1 VGLNKLITT
10 EKTIG
15 IFLNLFT
22 TALLL
27 LLNWYFMIIQHLR
40 KLSPAIK
47 ITGLYLL
54 LGMVWILFSDKALGW
69 FVDDM
74 GTMIKLQTFKGW
86 FYVAVTALLFFLLI
100 HRSFKKLDRAQ
111 EALRETAEHY
121 GYLFRNNPHPM
132 WIFDCK
138 RKQIIEVNEA
148 AEKTY
153 GYSGAEFLQLS
164 LDALHAEDD
173 LENVLQVLDCASP
186 EFNRSSG
193 FRHRKKDGSMMDVEL
208 ITHALPGQN
217 GRRNRLVL
225 AMDITGRKQAFEA
238 LKASEAALK
247 ESERQL
253 STLMSNLPGMA
264 YRCLNDKEWS
274 MLFVSKGCKELTG
287 YAAESLINNALISFG
302 EVIHPADRQRV
313 WDEVQVKLFL
323 KKPYPLQYRII
334 TASGHV
340 KWVWEQAVGI
350 FDEEGALMFV
360 EGFISNI
367 TEQHNAEKAL
377 KDYNEL
383 LRSILEN
390 LSFPVFYKDLQGRIM
405 GCNHDF
411 CEFLGKPYEQIIGRT
426 AWDLVAP
433 ARAIVI
439 DEIDRQVLTSMSDFR
454 KEEQILFADGR
465 IKDTVYQKSLFFDT
479 DGIPIGFIGVYFD
492 ITERVKAEQIIKK
505 QVEDLERINAEL
517 EQFTYTVSHDLRSP
531 LVTIKGSLNLLRED
545 IKAQDQ
551 EQIEEGLS
559 RISAATQRMH
569 HLLEDLLQLSRI
581 GRIGNPFSVFS
592 MHDLALEAKE
602 YLHGILDEG
611 GAQLVLGALPEVFGD
626 RSRISEV
633 LQNLLENAIKFR
645 DPERDLHI
653 EIGCRHMDG
662 EAVFFVR
669 DNGMGIDPGQ
679 LNKVFGMFKKLDFD
693 REGTGIG
700 LALVKRIIEFHG
712 GRVWA
717 ESEGPGTGATFFFT
731 LKAGMETEN

>member
-1 VGLNKLITT
+1 
-10 EKTIG
+10 
-15 IFLNLFT
+15 
-22 TALLL
+22 
-27 LLNWYFMIIQHLR
+27 
-40 KLSPAIK
+40 
-47 ITGLYLL
+47 
-54 LGMVWILFSDKALGW
+54 
-69 FVDDM
+69 
-74 GTMIKLQTFKGW
+74 
-86 FYVAVTALLFFLLI
+86 
-100 HRSFKKLDRAQ
+100 
-111 EALRETAEHY
+111 
-121 GYLFRNNPHPM
+121 
-132 WIFDCK
+132 
-138 RKQIIEVNEA
+138 
-148 AEKTY
+148 
-153 GYSGAEFLQLS
+153 
-164 LDALHAEDD
+164 
-173 LENVLQVLDCASP
+173 
-186 EFNRSSG
+186 
-193 FRHRKKDGSMMDVEL
+193 
-208 ITHALPGQN
+208 
-217 GRRNRLVL
+217 
-225 AMDITGRKQAFEA
+225 
-238 LKASEAALK
+238 
-247 ESERQL
+247 
-253 STLMSNLPGMA
+253 MSNLPGMA

-274 MLFVSKGCKELTG
+274 MLFVSDGCKELTG

-302 EVIHPADRQRV
+302 EVIHPADRQRI
-313 WDEVQVKLFL
+313 WDEVQVKLFQ
-323 KKPYPLQYRII
+323 KKPYPLEYRII
-334 TASGHV
+334 TASGQV
-340 KWVWEQAVGI
+340 KWVWEQAMGI
-350 FDEEGALMFV
+350 FDEEGELMFV
-360 EGFISNI
+360 EGFIINI

-390 LSFPVFYKDLQGRIM
+390 LSFPVFYKDLQGRIL

-411 CEFLGKPYEQIIGRT
+411 CDYIGKPYDQIIGLT
-426 AWDLVAP
+426 AWDLVPP
-433 ARAIVI
+433 AKAIEV
-439 DEIDRQVLTSMSDFR
+439 DEIDRQVLTSMSHFR
-454 KEEQILFADGR
+454 KEEQIVFPDGR
-465 IKDTVYQKSLFFDT
+465 IMEAVYQKSLFFDT

-551 EQIEEGLS
+551 EQMEEGLS

-611 GAQLVLGALPEVFGD
+611 GAQLVLGELPEVFGD

-633 LQNLLENAIKFR
+633 LQNLLENAVKFC
-645 DPERDLHI
+645 DPDRDLHI
-653 EIGCRHMDG
+653 EIGCRYMDG

-669 DNGMGIDPGQ
+669 DNGIGIEAGQ
-679 LNKVFGMFKKLDFD
+679 LEKVFGMFKKLESD

-731 LKAGMETEN
+731 LKAGKKIEN

>member
-1 VGLNKLITT
+1 
-10 EKTIG
+10 
-15 IFLNLFT
+15 
-22 TALLL
+22 
-27 LLNWYFMIIQHLR
+27 MIMQHLR
-40 KLSPAIK
+40 NLSPAIK

-54 LGMVWILFSDKALGW
+54 LGMLWILFSDKALGW

-74 GTMIKLQTFKGW
+74 ETMIILQTFKGW

-100 HRSFKKLDRAQ
+100 HRSFKRLETAH
-111 EALRETAEHY
+111 EALRDAAEHY

-132 WIFDCK
+132 WIYDCE
-138 RKQIIEVNEA
+138 RKQIIEVNQA

-153 GYSGAEFLQLS
+153 GYTGAEFLQLS
-164 LDALHAEDD
+164 LDALHAGDD
-173 LENVLQVLDCASP
+173 LENVSQVLDCESP
-186 EFNRSSG
+186 EYNRSSG
-193 FRHRKKDGSMMDVEL
+193 FRHRRKDGSIMEVEL
-208 ITHALPGQN
+208 ITHLMPGQHN
-217 GRRNRLVL
+217 RRNRLVL
-225 AMDITGRKQAFEA
+225 AMDITERKHAFEA
-238 LKASEAALK
+238 LKASEVALK

-253 STLMSNLPGMA
+253 STLLSNLPGMA

-287 YAAESLINNALISFG
+287 YPAESLINNALISFG
-302 EVIHPADRQRV
+302 EVIHPADRQRI

-334 TASGHV
+334 TASGQV

-350 FDEEGALMFV
+350 FDEEGGLMFV
-360 EGFISNI
+360 EGFITNI
-367 TEQHNAEKAL
+367 TEQHKAEKAL

-390 LSFPVFYKDLQGRIM
+390 LSFPVFYKDLHGRILD
-405 GCNHDF
+405 CNHDF
-411 CEFLGKPYEQIIGRT
+411 CEFLGKSYEQIIGRT

-439 DEIDRQVLTSMSDFR
+439 DEIDRQVLTTLRDFR
-454 KEEQILFADGR
+454 KEEQIVFADGR
-465 IKDTVYQKSLFFDT
+465 VKDTVYQKSLFFDT

-545 IKAQDQ
+545 LKARDQ

-581 GRIGNPFSVFS
+581 GRIGNPFSGFS
-592 MHDLALEAKE
+592 MYDLALEAKE

-611 GAQLVLGALPEVFGD
+611 GAHLVLGALPEVFGD

-633 LQNLLENAIKFR
+633 LQNLLENAVKFR
-645 DPERDLHI
+645 DPERELHI

-669 DNGMGIDPGQ
+669 DNGIGIEPSQ
-679 LNKVFGMFKKLDFD
+679 LIRIFGMFKKLEPG

-717 ESEGPGTGATFFFT
+717 ESEGQGAGATIFFT
-731 LKAGMETEN
+731 LKAGKEIEN